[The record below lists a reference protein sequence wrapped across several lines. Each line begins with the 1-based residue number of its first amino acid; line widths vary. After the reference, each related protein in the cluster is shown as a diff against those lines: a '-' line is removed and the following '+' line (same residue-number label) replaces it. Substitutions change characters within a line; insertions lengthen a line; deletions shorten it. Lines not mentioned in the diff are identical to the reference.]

1 MKICISNIQK
11 FILKYLASSKFVISQ
26 QIDKKMFLDKNLIK
40 TKNYFTAKKILKLI
54 FNTETHNIYFIIL

>member
-11 FILKYLASSKFVISQ
+11 FILKYLASSKFIISQ

-40 TKNYFTAKKILKLI
+40 TKNYFTAKK
-54 FNTETHNIYFIIL
+54 NIKVDF